1 MFDTLASCLETED
14 EQPDEIEYTPSQRER
29 NVPTQAL
36 LAERT
41 GPKPP
46 YCRPD
51 DSDVST
57 KPSSV
62 RLWHSLVATIQDRLS
77 LGISSSGSN

>member
-14 EQPDEIEYTPSQRER
+14 EQPDEIKYTPSERER

-36 LAERT
+36 LTERT

-62 RLWHSLVATIQDRLS
+62 RLWHSLVATVQDRLS
-77 LGISSSGSN
+77 LGSPAPSDN